1 MPTYYSHF
9 GFVVDIF
16 RPPDSQSYT
25 KIYRD
30 GTLFQDDG
38 PYSRT
43 TYYLQVEYGYINYT
57 KYTFDLGNASATDP
71 FRFVVSSYR
80 SGNVYAEVTFPLETP
95 LILIA
100 GIDGE
105 TSTDLLIEYPLK
117 SFIFANPTKRKIG
130 WYCRAW
136 YLNCQDSL
144 EAGIEKIPE
153 PKIIGNLTGCSPE
166 NYKGDL
172 SQNVGCE
179 NAYEYT
185 YYYLSILSIDND
197 KTLSILYGRLECCC
211 PGVVP
216 KETPEEVGFVCTC
229 PDWGK
234 ATSYNQTLFSS
245 SERLRQWVQSGAGS
259 KADCKHIMAAKRIMG
274 VEQPIYTDP
283 SYSAP
288 PPPATPG

>member
-1 MPTYYSHF
+1 MPTYYAHF

-25 KIYRD
+25 KIYRN
-30 GTLFQDDG
+30 GTLFKDDA
-38 PYSRT
+38 PFPRV
-43 TYYLQVEYGYINYT
+43 TYYLQTEDEYIE
-57 KYTFDLGNASATDP
+57 YTFDLGNASATDP
-71 FRFVVSSYR
+71 LRFVVSNYR
-80 SGNVYAEVTFPLETP
+80 GNNLHVEVTFPLETP

-136 YLNCQDSL
+136 YLDCQDSL

-185 YYYLSILSIDND
+185 YYLLSILSIDND
-197 KTLSILYGRLECCC
+197 KTLSTLYSRLECCC
-211 PGVVP
+211 PGVEP